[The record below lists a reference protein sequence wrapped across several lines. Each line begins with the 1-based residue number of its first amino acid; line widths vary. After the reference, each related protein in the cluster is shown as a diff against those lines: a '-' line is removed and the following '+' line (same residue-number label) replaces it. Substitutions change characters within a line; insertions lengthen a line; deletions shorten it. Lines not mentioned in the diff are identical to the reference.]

1 MWAPLLCPLV
11 AEWIGA
17 SLPTDGGFGAVAG
30 EDPNVVG
37 EVENPFP
44 HADHQLIEVAAGQ
57 IGAADAPGEEL
68 IT

>member
-1 MWAPLLCPLV
+1 M
-11 AEWIGA
+11 
-17 SLPTDGGFGAVAG
+17 AG

-44 HADHQLIEVAAGQ
+44 HADHQLVEVAAGQ